1 MPPITRLL
9 WLMTLLFALAPPTQ
23 AHARVQPA
31 DSTKTRAARYYQT
44 YRSISRSSD
53 DSTRSVFNLKAA
65 PWYMR
70 ATPFSIYTG
79 AGNPRDRIAQSLE
92 IGKSFNVIDLGIA
105 VGRKSLRT
113 DSSVFVEGRLTRD
126 VANYGVF
133 ANEMSIGAGRVFD
146 QSGSLMLE
154 LTYSIIAQVAPR
166 LGIGLTTGYYDF
178 SSESTESS
186 KTFYGIFLRYGLLR
200 TDSGGLLTVGR
211 TRPVRSG
218 RGRGR

>member
-1 MPPITRLL
+1 MPCTTRLL
-9 WLMTLLFALAPPTQ
+9 WLMTLLLTPSFN
-23 AHARVQPA
+23 AHAQMKLA
-31 DSTKTRAARYYQT
+31 DSTKTRAARNYQT
-44 YRSISRSSD
+44 YHSISRSSE
-53 DSTRSVFNLKAA
+53 DSTRSVFNVKAA
-65 PWYMR
+65 PWYIR
-70 ATPFSIYTG
+70 ATPFLIYTG

-105 VGRKSLRT
+105 VGRKSLRP
-113 DSSVFVEGRLTRD
+113 DSSVFVEGRLTMD

-178 SSESTESS
+178 SSENTDSS

-200 TDSGGLLTVGR
+200 TDSGGLLTMGR
-211 TRPVRSG
+211 TRPVRAGRGHG
-218 RGRGR
+218 RGR